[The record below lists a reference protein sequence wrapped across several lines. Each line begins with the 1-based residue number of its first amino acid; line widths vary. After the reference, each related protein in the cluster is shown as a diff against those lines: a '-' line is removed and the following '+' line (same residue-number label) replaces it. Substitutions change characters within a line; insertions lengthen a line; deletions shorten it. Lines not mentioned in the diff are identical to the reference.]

1 LKTLEQLALE
11 HDAAQKVVL
20 DKAIEITLFNMGIDP
35 EKVSAKDFDQV
46 RRLTMEM
53 DNINTKADEKTTKIR
68 EEADIEIEGIV
79 NQLDVL
85 TIEIKEKQVPEEAP
99 ASS

>member
-1 LKTLEQLALE
+1 MTTLEILGAE

-20 DKAIEITLFNMGIDP
+20 DKAIEITLLNMGIDP
-35 EKVSAKDFDQV
+35 EKVSAKDFDQA

-53 DNINTKADEKTTKIR
+53 DQINNRASDNINKIR
-68 EEADIEIEGIV
+68 EEADQEIEAIV

-85 TIEIKEKQVPEEAP
+85 TIEIQAKQVPEVATET
-99 ASS
+99 